1 MTIDGRE
8 GFWFKNSLVLKM
20 VKDKQKT
27 ELERLRTE
35 AESLQREEDSH
46 APVSPAAPATEENNS
61 LRDLLDTSDE
71 GDLNSQLEELVEVL
85 EQELKDTNPITLLI
99 VFALGILIGRLLP
112 R

>member
-1 MTIDGRE
+1 
-8 GFWFKNSLVLKM
+8 M

-35 AESLQREEDSH
+35 AESLQREEESP
-46 APVSPAAPATEENNS
+46 APVSSAATVTEENNT
-61 LRDLLDTSDE
+61 LRARVDKGDE
-71 GDLNSQLEELVEVL
+71 SDLNSQLEELVEVL